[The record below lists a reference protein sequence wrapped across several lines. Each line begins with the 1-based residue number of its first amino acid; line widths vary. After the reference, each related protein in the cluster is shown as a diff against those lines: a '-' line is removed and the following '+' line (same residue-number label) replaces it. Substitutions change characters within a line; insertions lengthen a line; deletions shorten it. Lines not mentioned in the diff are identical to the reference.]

1 VRRGHLAKISD
12 RENFNLRPLDREV
25 NKERTKPEDDTAAAT
40 PNTLGG
46 VFICIGRLAALLIVP
61 VAVFLASCGLF
72 HPTSAQAGMGQEV
85 LDGKFAF
92 IVTHVDTSP
101 TFGQT
106 RAQGVYVIVSMAV
119 RNVGTEAQFFVMSA
133 QKLKDNAGREYSAG
147 LMDPPVLQ
155 EVNNI
160 NPGLQV
166 SVKLAFDVPPGT
178 TPTQILLHESVSSH
192 GATVNL
198 TAAPTS
204 SSSSSPR
211 V

>member
-1 VRRGHLAKISD
+1 MSGRQDL
-12 RENFNLRPLDREV
+12 NLRPLDSQV
-25 NKERTKPEDDTAAAT
+25 NKERTKPEADTAAAT
-40 PNTLGG
+40 PNSLGG
-46 VFICIGRLAALLIVP
+46 VFFCIGRLAALLIVP
-61 VAVFLASCGLF
+61 VAASLASCGLF
-72 HPTSAQAGMGQEV
+72 HHTSAQAGLGQEV

-92 IVTHVDTSP
+92 IVTQVDTSP

-106 RAQGVYVIVSMAV
+106 RAQGVYEIVSMAV

-178 TPTQILLHESVSSH
+178 KPTQILLHESVSSQ

-198 TAAPTS
+198 TQAPS
-204 SSSSSPR
+204 SPSSSSSPR
-211 V
+211 A